1 MTESDQDHPRHH
13 RPWERPGVRSVPVK
27 SMFRPAEH
35 ADIEAIAKGWGV
47 PVATAVWAIVA
58 DQLARWRRRAPELG
72 KHGLAIAAAM
82 TVLREKRN
90 RDRNGS
96 TEAGSIDGG

>member
-1 MTESDQDHPRHH
+1 MIGDHPRHH
-13 RPWERPGVRSVPVK
+13 CPWERPWVRSVPVK

-35 ADIEAIAKGWGV
+35 ADIEVIAEAWGV

-72 KHGLAIAAAM
+72 KHGLAIAAAS
-82 TVLREKRN
+82 TVLREKKN

-96 TEAGSIDGG
+96 TKAGFIEGG